1 LTLPCESTPARVSVR
16 DGLPD
21 AAHDVRRCQLPSCR
35 ALARRR
41 IEIEL
46 PAAWEASATYTVL
59 TVAVG
64 ACFEHAPELER
75 RVAAMLEARA
85 DLYNLLTI
93 VDGAVRVEAELR
105 ARLDLLAGSA
115 ARSGACGR
123 RRR

>member
-1 LTLPCESTPARVSVR
+1 LTLPGETTPARVSVR
-16 DGLPD
+16 NGLPD
-21 AAHDVRRCQLPSCR
+21 VAHDVRRCQVPSCQ

-75 RVAAMLEARA
+75 RAAAMLEARA
-85 DLYNLLTI
+85 DLYNPLTI
-93 VDGAVRVEAELR
+93 VEGAVRIEADLR
-105 ARLDLLAGSA
+105 SQLDLLVAGGE
-115 ARSGACGR
+115 RS
-123 RRR
+123 